1 MTTEKHGNWIKHMG
15 WTPTKTGSEPAKIF
29 IQYMEHMELAE
40 NEKKLESDEELSHTT
55 KDEWEFQ
62 QLQV

>member
-1 MTTEKHGNWIKHMG
+1 MTNEKHGNWIKHMG
-15 WTPTKTGSEPAKIF
+15 WTPTKTGSEPAKIL
-29 IQYMEHMELAE
+29 IHMEHMELAE
-40 NEKKLESDEELSHTT
+40 NEKKWESDEELSHTT